1 MFSIRHY
8 LTCCGFRLPGEAQRI
23 DRIISTFSQ
32 CYWEDNAGDV
42 QKCPFQNQD
51 TVFLVSFAMIML
63 NTDLHKAQVSKG
75 KIPKRMTKHEF
86 IENLRGVDEGV
97 DKYQD
102 YINFIYDSIE
112 ATPIAISNSLTQ
124 NERSK
129 DGNGHDPTNLAS
141 SLQSWVKSVEPAQ
154 ELLRTFAARH
164 DKILSESLD
173 NQVLQDTVCR
183 MFSANWHH
191 IHSVVNATIDIA
203 HLDLSGMGLCIDLLE
218 HSLCTATCLGM
229 AVERS
234 AFSKLLDRVNRF
246 HDLKVQNEEGS
257 GEKACDESSNQP
269 ESEGQINLEDKKIRR
284 LTKQLKQLHAS
295 LSVDDVKLKTM
306 KQVASRIRNG
316 DILLNDTSRCFV
328 REGDLVKR
336 HQLAARSSTYRFFLF
351 SDVLVYAHL
360 SKEGDYKVHEELPL
374 HLMKIE
380 DECPNS
386 TTKHISFHIHHPNKS
401 FIVTCTNVTEK
412 KEWMEEINTSIR
424 REIKRKTKIERSRI
438 DAAR

>member
-1 MFSIRHY
+1 MH
-8 LTCCGFRLPGEAQRI
+8 
-23 DRIISTFSQ
+23 
-32 CYWEDNAGDV
+32 
-42 QKCPFQNQD
+42 KCPFQNQD
-51 TVFLVSFAMIML
+51 AVFLVSFAMIML

-75 KIPKRMTKHEF
+75 KIPKRMTKSEF
-86 IENLRGVDEGV
+86 IANLRGVDEGV
-97 DKYQD
+97 DTYQD
-102 YINFIYDSIE
+102 YINSIYDSIE
-112 ATPIAISNSLTQ
+112 ATPIAIPNSLTQ

-129 DGNGHDPTNLAS
+129 DGNGHDPSDLAS
-141 SLQSWVKSVEPAQ
+141 SLQWWVKSVEPAQ

-164 DKILSESLD
+164 DNFLSESLND
-173 NQVLQDTVCR
+173 QLLQDTVRR

-218 HSLCTATCLGM
+218 HSLRTATCLGM
-229 AVERS
+229 VVERS
-234 AFSKLLDRVNRF
+234 AFSKLLDRANRF

-257 GEKACDESSNQP
+257 VEKACESSNQSD
-269 ESEGQINLEDKKIRR
+269 SEGKISFEDKKIQR

-295 LSVDDVKLKTM
+295 LSVDDLKLKAM

-328 REGDLVKR
+328 REGDLVKH

-380 DECPNS
+380 DECPTS
-386 TTKHISFHIHHPNKS
+386 ATKHMSFHIHHPNKS
-401 FIVTCTNVTEK
+401 FLVTCTNMTEK
-412 KEWMEEINTSIR
+412 KEWMDEINTSIR

>member
-51 TVFLVSFAMIML
+51 TVFLVSFAVIML
-63 NTDLHKAQVSKG
+63 NTDLHKVVSKG
-75 KIPKRMTKHEF
+75 KIPKRMTKNEF
-86 IENLRGVDEGV
+86 IVNLRGVDEGV

-102 YINFIYDSIE
+102 YINSIYDSIE
-112 ATPIAISNSLTQ
+112 ASPIAISNSLTQ

-129 DGNGHDPTNLAS
+129 DENGHDPTDLAS
-141 SLQSWVKSVEPAQ
+141 SLQCWVKSVEAAQ

-164 DKILSESLD
+164 DNILSESLD
-173 NQVLQDTVCR
+173 NQVLQDTVRR

-191 IHSVVNATIDIA
+191 IHSAVNATIDIA

-218 HSLCTATCLGM
+218 HLLCTASCLGM
-229 AVERS
+229 VVERS

-246 HDLKVQNEEGS
+246 HDLQVQNEEGS
-257 GEKACDESSNQP
+257 VEKACVESSNQF
-269 ESEGQINLEDKKIRR
+269 ESEGTINSEDKKIRR
-284 LTKQLKQLHAS
+284 LTKQLKQLH
-295 LSVDDVKLKTM
+295 SVDDVKLKTM

-360 SKEGDYKVHEELPL
+360 SKVGDYKIHEELPL

-386 TTKHISFHIHHPNKS
+386 STKHISFHIHHPNKS
-401 FIVTCTNVTEK
+401 FSVTCTNVTEK
-412 KEWMEEINTSIR
+412 NEWMDEISTSIR

-438 DAAR
+438 NAAR

>member
-1 MFSIRHY
+1 M
-8 LTCCGFRLPGEAQRI
+8 
-23 DRIISTFSQ
+23 
-32 CYWEDNAGDV
+32 

-75 KIPKRMTKHEF
+75 KIPKRMTKNEF
-86 IENLRGVDEGV
+86 IANLRGVDEGV

-102 YINFIYDSIE
+102 YISSIYDSIE

-124 NERSK
+124 NERST
-129 DGNGHDPTNLAS
+129 DLAS
-141 SLQSWVKSVEPAQ
+141 SLQCWVKSVEPAQ

-164 DKILSESLD
+164 NDFLSESLD
-173 NQVLQDTVCR
+173 DQLLQDTVR
-183 MFSANWHH
+183 QMFSANWHH

-203 HLDLSGMGLCIDLLE
+203 HLDLSGMGLCIDVLE

-229 AVERS
+229 VVERS

-246 HDLKVQNEEGS
+246 HNLKVQNEEVS
-257 GEKACDESSNQP
+257 GEKACNESSNQS
-269 ESEGQINLEDKKIRR
+269 ESEGQFNLEDKKIRR

-295 LSVDDVKLKTM
+295 LSIDDVKLKTM
-306 KQVASRIRNG
+306 KQVAGRIRNG
-316 DILLNDTSRCFV
+316 DVLLNDTSRYFI
-328 REGDLVKR
+328 REGNLVKH

-351 SDVLVYAHL
+351 SDVLVYAHM
-360 SKEGDYKVHEELPL
+360 SKGGDYKVHEELPL

-380 DECPNS
+380 DECQTS
-386 TTKHISFHIHHPNKS
+386 ATKHISFHIHHPNKS
-401 FIVTCTNVTEK
+401 FLVTCTNMTEK
-412 KEWMEEINTSIR
+412 KEWMDEMNTSIR